1 MITTLN
7 CLQGFD
13 NGLLLV
19 WRWIRVWYL
28 LHRLRRTLY
37 LQVRLRHNI
46 VRSWLWMLRY
56 LLWNLILHT
65 RVQTT
70 VNGQISRFINLLAI
84 VQTSILDRSI
94 TLSWSSLA
102 LRILNYLVV
111 ASLNIKRHG
120 LIYVV
125 IWRLNEGCNL
135 STCILI
141 SALKIA

>member
-1 MITTLN
+1 
-7 CLQGFD
+7 
-13 NGLLLV
+13 
-19 WRWIRVWYL
+19 
-28 LHRLRRTLY
+28 
-37 LQVRLRHNI
+37 
-46 VRSWLWMLRY
+46 MLRY

-65 RVQTT
+65 RVQTA

-94 TLSWSSLA
+94 TLSWGSLA
-102 LRILNYLVV
+102 LRVLNYLVV

-125 IWRLNEGCNL
+125 IWRLNEGCNM